1 MVSASG
7 KSQIEV
13 KVSSDGK
20 NMKNSSH
27 LLHYMHTAGHLTHF
41 RCLYTFTFTFGR
53 IILNCIFLRWLQS
66 SKHVMYPIQLQYI

>member
-7 KSQIEV
+7 KSPIEV

-20 NMKNSSH
+20 NMKNSLH

-41 RCLYTFTFTFGR
+41 SCLYTFTFTFGR
-53 IILNCIFLRWLQS
+53 IIL
-66 SKHVMYPIQLQYI
+66 QYIYDGYSQANILCIP